1 MSVLQEYKSKLTS
14 ADKAASLV
22 KSGDW
27 VDYGFALSQPVLLD
41 EALAKRAPELR
52 DVKIRGAMRINPL
65 KVVEADPQGQSF
77 CYNSWHQ
84 SGYERKLNDA
94 GLCFFTPMIY
104 RNLPR
109 YYRQTLEVDVA
120 FMSLSPM
127 DDEGWFSV
135 SLTSS
140 ATKAVAECAKV
151 VVVEVNENLP
161 RIAGV
166 TEGRIHI
173 SEVDYVVESGALPL
187 PSSDPAPAG
196 DVEKRIAALVAAEI
210 VDGATIQL
218 GIGGLP
224 NAVGSLI
231 AASDL
236 KDLAMHTE
244 MLVDAYMIMDQ
255 AGKITN
261 KRKNINNG
269 HSVFSFCFGS
279 QALYDWAA
287 QSESLRSAPIDYV
300 NDPQMMSQNDNL
312 MTINN
317 CVAIDLYGQISSES
331 AGPRQI
337 SGTGGQLDF
346 LTGGFMSRGGKSFIC
361 FTSTFT
367 DKKSGQL
374 VSRVLPCFDPYTI
387 VTDPRSQGHYLV
399 TEWGLANIAGRT
411 VWERAERIIGIAH
424 PDFRDELIKKA
435 AELKI
440 WRRSNKK

>member
-1 MSVLQEYKSKLTS
+1 MSVSQEYKSKLVS
-14 ADKAASLV
+14 AEKAASVV

-27 VDYGFALSQPVLLD
+27 VDYGFCLSQPQLLD

-52 DVKIRGAMRINPL
+52 DVKIRGGMRMTPL
-65 KVVEADPQGQSF
+65 KTVEADPDGMSF

-84 SGYERKLNDA
+84 SGYERKLND
-94 GLCFFTPMIY
+94 GGQCFFIPMIY
-104 RNLPR
+104 RNMPR

-120 FMSLSPM
+120 FMALSPM
-127 DDEGWFSV
+127 DDEGWFSA

-140 ATKAVAECAKV
+140 ATKAIAETAKI

-161 RIAGV
+161 RIADAL
-166 TEGRIHI
+166 EGRIHI
-173 SEVDYVVESGALPL
+173 SEVDYVVESGRLPL
-187 PSSDPAPAG
+187 PSADPAPAG
-196 DVEKRIAALVAAEI
+196 EVEKRIAEIIMNEI

-218 GIGGLP
+218 GVGGLP
-224 NAVGSLI
+224 NAVGSMI
-231 AASDL
+231 ASSGL

-261 KRKNINNG
+261 KHKKINTG
-269 HSVFSFCFGS
+269 QSIFSFCFGS

-287 QSESLRSAPIDYV
+287 QCASLRSAPINYV
-300 NDPQMMSQNDNL
+300 NEPHNMSQNDNL
-312 MTINN
+312 VTINN
-317 CVAIDLYGQISSES
+317 CVAIDLYGQVSSES
-331 AGPRQI
+331 AGARHI

-367 DKKSGQL
+367 DKKSGSK
-374 VSRVLPCFDPYTI
+374 VSRILPAFDTYTV
-387 VTDPRSQGHYLV
+387 VTDPRSQGHFLV
-399 TEWGLANIAGRT
+399 TEYGLANIAGRT

-424 PDFRDELIKKA
+424 PDFRDELIQKA